1 MTTLLE
7 ALIDIVII
15 NIVLSGDNAVVIGM
29 ASRSLPAATRRK
41 AIAYGS
47 LGAIALRV
55 VFTAAAALL
64 LNVPY
69 LRAAGAALLV
79 WIAWKLIR
87 PDDGETVVDA
97 SASLWGAVRTI
108 IAADLVMSLDNI
120 LAIAG
125 AAHGQLGLMLVGLL
139 ISIPIIMVGSELV
152 ARLLGRLP
160 LLLYVGVF
168 VLVQTA
174 VSMFFE
180 DAAVQ
185 RAVSVSAPV
194 VWALAVAVTVAVSVL
209 ARTRQPNAA
218 PVPAGH
224 AGDWRPARAVRDE
237 GRDAA

>member
-7 ALIDIVII
+7 ALIDIIII

-41 AIAYGS
+41 AIVYGS

-69 LRAAGAALLV
+69 LRAAGAVLLV
-79 WIAWKLIR
+79 WIAWKLVR
-87 PDDGETVVDA
+87 PDDGEAAVDA
-97 SASLWGAVRTI
+97 PGSLWGAVRTI

-120 LAIAG
+120 LAIGG

-152 ARLLGRLP
+152 ARLLGRYP

-168 VLVQTA
+168 VLVHTA

-180 DAAVQ
+180 DSAV
-185 RAVSVSAPV
+185 RHFGGVTAPV
-194 VWALAVAVTVAVSVL
+194 VWALAVAITAAISLRARNRPPDPEPVT
-209 ARTRQPNAA
+209 
-218 PVPAGH
+218 AGH

>member
-64 LNVPY
+64 LNVAY
-69 LRAAGAALLV
+69 LRAAGAVLLV
-79 WIAWKLIR
+79 WIAWKLVR
-87 PDDGETVVDA
+87 PDDGEATVDA
-97 SASLWGAVRTI
+97 SASLWGSVRTI
-108 IAADLVMSLDNI
+108 IVADLVMSLDNI

-152 ARLLGRLP
+152 ARLLGRFP

-185 RAVSVSAPV
+185 RAVSASAPV
-194 VWALAVAVTVAVSVL
+194 VWALAVAITVAVSVL

-224 AGDWRPARAVRDE
+224 AGDWRPARPVRDE

>member
-29 ASRSLPAATRRK
+29 ASRSLPTATRRK
-41 AIAYGS
+41 AIVYGS

-64 LNVPY
+64 LNVAY
-69 LRAAGAALLV
+69 LRAAGAVLLV
-79 WIAWKLIR
+79 WIAWKLVR
-87 PDDGETVVDA
+87 PDDGEATVDA

-152 ARLLGRLP
+152 ARLLGRYP

-168 VLVQTA
+168 VLVHTA

-180 DAAVQ
+180 DAAVRQ
-185 RAVSVSAPV
+185 AVSVAAQV
-194 VWALAVAVTVAVSVL
+194 VWALAVAITLAVSL
-209 ARTRQPNAA
+209 LGRTRREAPAA
-218 PVPAGH
+218 VTAGH

>member
-64 LNVPY
+64 LNVAY
-69 LRAAGAALLV
+69 LRAAGAVLLV
-79 WIAWKLIR
+79 WIAWKLVR
-87 PDDGETVVDA
+87 PDDGEATVDA
-97 SASLWGAVRTI
+97 SASLWGPVRTI
-108 IAADLVMSLDNI
+108 IVADLVMSLDNI

-152 ARLLGRLP
+152 ARLLGRFP

-185 RAVSVSAPV
+185 RAVSASAPV
-194 VWALAVAVTVAVSVL
+194 VWALAVAITVAVSVL

-224 AGDWRPARAVRDE
+224 AGDWRPARPVRDE